1 VIFACGGSQSPSSSA
16 VAAILPSSSAVAGDL
31 GLVDRSP
38 SPAVA
43 EFSPGC
49 SVAPEYR
56 SAADSQT
63 GVGLAAA
70 AAETS
75 AVAAPPVAAS
85 SARDVA
91 PAAAAHFPSA
101 AEGPAAGS
109 AVSPVFSPVVLM
121 HDAVCLDTHVA
132 EGSPTAGSDFGSFL
146 PGSPSGVHGTDRM
159 AGGTGVFLGGRY
171 SNEELISFGGIPN
184 SNASIRSSER
194 IRAQYNADD
203 TQMEWAMHL
212 AEAKNI
218 GSFQGTN
225 AHSKFFLHSISHDDI
240 VARTLK
246 LGVALG
252 SSDCEVSNTIDE
264 IKRSDANRTMIMLSK
279 NIDEKMDVQLD
290 LASTTLNQATLLA
303 NDLEDEET
311 ALEAEDILNL
321 TLAEIKKHRK
331 GKKVLRAKPVVIRRS
346 SRLKK

>member
-1 VIFACGGSQSPSSSA
+1 VC
-16 VAAILPSSSAVAGDL
+16 
-31 GLVDRSP
+31 
-38 SPAVA
+38 
-43 EFSPGC
+43 
-49 SVAPEYR
+49 
-56 SAADSQT
+56 
-63 GVGLAAA
+63 
-70 AAETS
+70 
-75 AVAAPPVAAS
+75 
-85 SARDVA
+85 
-91 PAAAAHFPSA
+91 
-101 AEGPAAGS
+101 PAAGY
-109 AVSPVFSPVVLM
+109 AVSPASPVLSPVVLM

-132 EGSPTAGSDFGSFL
+132 VGSHTAGSDVGSF
-146 PGSPSGVHGTDRM
+146 PPSSPSGVHGTDRM

-203 TQMEWAMHL
+203 TQMERAMHL
-212 AEAKNI
+212 AEAKNV

-246 LGVALG
+246 LGVVLG

-279 NIDEKMDVQLD
+279 NIDEKTDAQLD